1 MLTSQ
6 VCLKVADLN
15 KNTYMKR
22 TSTLTAP
29 LSEEVS
35 AGDSVLHKILN
46 NTIDVFKSLSFT
58 ILGFGV
64 LIGLWYVVSL
74 ITEGELPTPL
84 ATFIVF
90 WELIKDPFYDYG
102 PNDKG
107 IALQLGSSLVRVF
120 SGFMMGA
127 VIAIPIGILMGAS
140 SFCKKMFYPIVQV
153 LKPVSPLAWFPI
165 GLVAFQSASS
175 ATVFIIFITSL
186 WPTLINTSFG
196 VASLPDDHKNVAKA
210 FGFSTW
216 KYLTKVLLPYSL
228 PHIITGLRLSI
239 GVAWLVIVAGEML
252 SGGIG
257 IGFFV
262 WDSWNALS
270 LERVISAILIIGLV
284 GLLMDRGFSWI
295 EKKVTFSV

>member
-1 MLTSQ
+1 
-6 VCLKVADLN
+6 
-15 KNTYMKR
+15 MKR
-22 TSTLTAP
+22 SSILTAP
-29 LSEEVS
+29 ITNEALAGSEPVENKIVQRTL
-35 AGDSVLHKILN
+35 SVLQGLAFN
-46 NTIDVFKSLSFT
+46 
-58 ILGFGV
+58 ILGFSV
-64 LIGLWYVVSL
+64 LIGLWYVISL
-74 ITEGELPTPL
+74 ITKGELPTPL
-84 ATFIVF
+84 ATFVVF

-107 IALQLGSSLVRVF
+107 IALQLLSSLIRVF
-120 SGFMMGA
+120 SGFFMGA
-127 VIAIPIGILMGAS
+127 LVAIPIGILMGAS
-140 SFCKKMFYPIVQV
+140 TFCKKMFYPIVQV

-210 FGFSTW
+210 FGFSKW

-228 PHIITGLRLSI
+228 PHIITGLRLSV

-284 GLLMDRGFSWI
+284 GLILDRGFSWV